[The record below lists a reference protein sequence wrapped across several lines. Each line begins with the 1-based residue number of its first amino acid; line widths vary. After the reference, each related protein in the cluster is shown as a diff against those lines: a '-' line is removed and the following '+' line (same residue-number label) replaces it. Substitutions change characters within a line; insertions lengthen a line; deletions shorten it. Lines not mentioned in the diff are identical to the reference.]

1 MKRVKI
7 GKRQIMD
14 CEFLER
20 VSLLVDGE
28 LSREESDRVREHI
41 AACAVCRRA
50 EQEFLLLRR
59 QIRSYNP
66 APGAYD
72 RASALRKITERWW
85 EKKIALP
92 VPVFATAVLLVLA
105 FVTWSLAARPPAA
118 APGAKQVA
126 RPTQPKTSSAG
137 APVEGQPS
145 FLRFDHGERAV
156 IYKARRTESG
166 TLEQ

>member
-1 MKRVKI
+1 
-7 GKRQIMD
+7 MD

-20 VSLLVDGE
+20 VSLLIDGE
-28 LSREESDRVREHI
+28 MSREESDRVREHI

-50 EQEFLLLRR
+50 EQEFLLVRR
-59 QIRSYNP
+59 QIRSYKS

-72 RASALRKITERWW
+72 RERALRKITMRWW

-92 VPVFATAVLLVLA
+92 VPVFATAVLLMLA
-105 FVTWSLAARPPAA
+105 FVTWSLMARPSATAPGAGQAARPP
-118 APGAKQVA
+118 
-126 RPTQPKTSSAG
+126 QPKSISEG

>member
-1 MKRVKI
+1 
-7 GKRQIMD
+7 MD

-28 LSREESDRVREHI
+28 MSREESDRVREHI
-41 AACAVCRRA
+41 AACAACRRA

-59 QIRSYNP
+59 QIRSYRP

-72 RASALRKITERWW
+72 RAGALRRLAPRGW
-85 EKKIALP
+85 EKRIALP
-92 VPVFATAVLLVLA
+92 VPVFATAVLLALA
-105 FVTWSLAARPPAA
+105 FVTWSLAARPPGAA
-118 APGAKQVA
+118 QVA
-126 RPTQPKTSSAG
+126 RPTQPKTISGG
-137 APVEGQPS
+137 APLEGQPG